1 MGRSWQASNNPE
13 AWQAMP
19 YNRRMDAE
27 NAPPQNL
34 VATVER
40 YFVEHRAKLLDVAA
54 FLDRCDRAAGG
65 GGGEP
70 GADAD
75 FRIEALR
82 RAVAL
87 LDDGNPD
94 RTRRILE
101 LMSDLSD
108 TPLDAASPGAAS
120 GAPRPTGT

>member
-1 MGRSWQASNNPE
+1 
-13 AWQAMP
+13 MP